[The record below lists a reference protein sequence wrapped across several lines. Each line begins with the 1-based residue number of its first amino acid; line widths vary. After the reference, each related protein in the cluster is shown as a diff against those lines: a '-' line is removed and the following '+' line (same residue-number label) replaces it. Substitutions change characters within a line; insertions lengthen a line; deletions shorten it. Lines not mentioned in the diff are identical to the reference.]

1 MPLEPR
7 SPRLSPEQQHRLAAR
22 AVVHRFAGRVAV
34 SHYSALTLLGLP
46 VWHACL
52 DRVHV
57 TRTNSGPGRRS
68 TAVSVHRDY
77 GDRAYG
83 AVDGTPCV
91 LPALAVLGTAMLCG
105 VEAGVVAAD
114 AALARG
120 LITEADLHSW
130 LARLVRHPSVR
141 AARLTVDL
149 ADGRSESVG
158 ESRTRLLLRSF
169 DVGVPTP
176 QAEVLDDNG
185 NLVGRV
191 DLLYEQQRTIVE
203 FDGMIKYGSADGRQ
217 ALIAEKRRENRLR
230 GLG

>member
-1 MPLEPR
+1 MIT
-7 SPRLSPEQQHRLAAR
+7 
-22 AVVHRFAGRVAV
+22 VTVH
-34 SHYSALTLLGLP
+34 T
-46 VWHACL
+46 
-52 DRVHV
+52 V
-57 TRTNSGPGRRS
+57 T
-68 TAVSVHRDY
+68 
-77 GDRAYG
+77 
-83 AVDGTPCV
+83 VDGTPCV
-91 LPALAVLGTAMLCG
+91 LPAFAVLGTAMLCG

-114 AALARG
+114 ASLARG

-217 ALIAEKRRENRLR
+217 ALIAEKRREDRLR
-230 GLG
+230 GLGYEVVRVTWAELDRPMLLRQRIVAAFARTSATELPLTDPSPE